1 MTLQEKANQIYIT
14 LGKTDGEKHILQCL
28 YLVDLNYKLADN
40 KLADNWNEILNAFYI
55 LTQKEIKD
63 ENKGF

>member
-1 MTLQEKANQIYIT
+1 MKTKEKANQIYIS

-28 YLVDLNYKLADN
+28 YLVDLNYKLADSW
-40 KLADNWNEILNAFYI
+40 KEILDAFYI

-63 ENKGF
+63 EYENKGF

>member
-1 MTLQEKANQIYIT
+1 MKTKEKANQIYIS

-28 YLVDLNYKLADN
+28 YLVDLNFKLADT
-40 KLADNWNEILNAFYI
+40 WNEILDAFYI
-55 LTQKEIKD
+55 LTEKEIKD

>member
-1 MTLQEKANQIYIT
+1 MKTKEKANQIFVS

-40 KLADNWNEILNAFYI
+40 WNEILNAFYI
-55 LTQKEIKD
+55 LTEKEIKD
-63 ENKGF
+63 ENKRF